1 MTSDKYLQRQR
12 PIFTRVSKTKS
23 FLIRANVKLN
33 QKLQFL
39 LNFLTEKKVK
49 KISSYNILQ
58 NSFQLDKFSI
68 NHVWEA
74 FSVIR

>member
-49 KISSYNILQ
+49 KISYNILQ
-58 NSFQLDKFSI
+58 NSFRLDKFSI
-68 NHVWEA
+68 NHV
-74 FSVIR
+74 

>member
-39 LNFLTEKKVK
+39 LNFLTEKKSQEDIFLYFTK
-49 KISSYNILQ
+49 
-58 NSFQLDKFSI
+58 
-68 NHVWEA
+68 
-74 FSVIR
+74 

>member
-49 KISSYNILQ
+49 KISYNILQ
-58 NSFQLDKFSI
+58 NSFRLDKFSI
-68 NHVWEA
+68 NYV
-74 FSVIR
+74 